1 MNQMWKKTTQ
11 KLKTLKHFELKNL
24 NKKNMNNAWK
34 RWFEWKKK
42 GKRDLLKLEDKNL
55 LKILGRK
62 WKKKKNL
69 DWIGRAR
76 RGKKLLK
83 RFEMC
88 EEHVREKSF

>member
-1 MNQMWKKTTQ
+1 MKI
-11 KLKTLKHFELKNL
+11 
-24 NKKNMNNAWK
+24 
-34 RWFEWKKK
+34 KK

-55 LKILGRK
+55 LKLLGRK
-62 WKKKKNL
+62 QQKKKNL

-88 EEHVREKSF
+88 EEHVREKSL